1 MHVQILLMYCSY
13 GMTILLHRWIAGITV
28 NNSASSKN
36 LHNHKIHSP
45 NAISTFVKESIVSA
59 VTASPRLT
67 ADDLA
72 ARRGLQ
78 FIPGAVD
85 NAATNKDKIRGIRKK
100 ALEHFGHQ
108 KGINVYYYYIAS
120 YYATHISKM

>member
-1 MHVQILLMYCSY
+1 MFAY
-13 GMTILLHRWIAGITV
+13 RWIAGITV
-28 NNSASSKN
+28 NNPPSSKN

-45 NAISTFVKESIVSA
+45 TAISAFVKESIFSA

-72 ARRGLQ
+72 AGRGLQ

-85 NAATNKDKIRGIRKK
+85 NAATSKDKIRGIRRK

-108 KGINVYYYYIAS
+108 KGKLAS
-120 YYATHISKM
+120 YS